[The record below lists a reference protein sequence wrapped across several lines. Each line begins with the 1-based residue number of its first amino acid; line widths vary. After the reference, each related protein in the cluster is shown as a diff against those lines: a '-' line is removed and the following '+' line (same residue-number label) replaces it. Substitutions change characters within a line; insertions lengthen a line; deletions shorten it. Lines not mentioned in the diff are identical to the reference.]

1 VLQKVWTWLTAYDRA
16 RSGFPLPS
24 TLLLTGVAA
33 AVLGFVALAKGAV
46 GAGLLGV
53 AIGVVC
59 IAWAE
64 KWRRM
69 PSGRD

>member
-1 VLQKVWTWLTAYDRA
+1 MRTYDGQ

-24 TLLLTGVAA
+24 TILVTGAAA
-33 AVLGFVALAKGAV
+33 AVIGVVALAKGAI

-53 AIGVVC
+53 GIGFVC

-64 KWRRM
+64 RWHRA
-69 PSGRD
+69 RD